1 MSLIFS
7 FLQRR
12 YKRKRSQDVVNINDF
27 SDWYAPGLRA
37 DGQSPV
43 SNYIMNT
50 KYISLSLCKWGVDFI
65 CTR

>member
-7 FLQRR
+7 VLQRR

-37 DGQSPV
+37 NGQSPV
-43 SNYIMNT
+43 SNCITNT
-50 KYISLSLCKWGVDFI
+50 KDIFFSLCEWGVALI
-65 CTR
+65 CTQ

>member
-37 DGQSPV
+37 NGQSPV
-43 SNYIMNT
+43 SNCITNT
-50 KYISLSLCKWGVDFI
+50 KYIFFSLCKWGVALI
-65 CTR
+65 CTH